1 MAGRRNRLWFVQN
14 ASSREG
20 NGGGPSRRGS
30 EGGLVRAET
39 GGRGR
44 GRMSIGRS
52 AGLRTVTCLIAV
64 LAAASTHGASRSVVV
79 ALGARRPAEL
89 PGLHNVLRV
98 SEKLYSGA
106 APEGDPGFQSLRA
119 LGIRTVITV
128 DGARPDVAAA
138 HRYGLRYVHLPF
150 GYDGCPR
157 PRALEIIRAV
167 RDLPGPIYLHCH
179 HGRHRSAA
187 AAALV
192 HIALDGAS
200 NAEGVAL
207 MRRAGT
213 DPAYTGLY
221 GEAASF
227 RRPSAAV
234 IDHASP
240 QFPETASLPPLA
252 ASMVQID
259 NRFTILQ
266 QMQKAHWKT
275 PATGAALQLKELFH
289 EQQRTG
295 ATAGRPGDFKGWMS
309 AAENGSAA
317 LEAAL
322 RTGNRD
328 RAAAALGRVAG
339 ACSAC
344 HARYRNVP
352 QVRSTRSEKS
362 IP

>member
-1 MAGRRNRLWFVQN
+1 V
-14 ASSREG
+14 
-20 NGGGPSRRGS
+20 
-30 EGGLVRAET
+30 VRAET
-39 GGRGR
+39 GGGRAERGGIGR
-44 GRMSIGRS
+44 GVGFRMI
-52 AGLRTVTCLIAV
+52 LCLAAA
-64 LAAASTHGASRSVVV
+64 LAAAASTHGASRSVVV
-79 ALGARRPAEL
+79 PVGATRPSEL

-98 SEKLYSGA
+98 SAKLYSGS
-106 APEGDPGFQSLRA
+106 APEGDPGFQSLQA

-128 DGARPDVAAA
+128 DGARPDVVAA

-179 HGRHRSAA
+179 HGKHRSAA

-200 NAEGVAL
+200 NDDGVAF

-227 RRPSAAV
+227 RRPSGAV
-234 IDHASP
+234 IDRVSAR
-240 QFPETASLPPLA
+240 FPEVAPVPRLVDA
-252 ASMVQID
+252 MVQTAD
-259 NRFTILQ
+259 RFSALQ
-266 QMQKAHWKT
+266 QMQKARWQSGT
-275 PATGAALQLKELFH
+275 AGVPAREALQLRELFH
-289 EQQRTG
+289 EIQRTG
-295 ATAGRPGDFKGWMS
+295 AIDGRPPDFKAWMS
-309 AAENGSAA
+309 AADRGSAA

-322 RTGNRD
+322 AAGSRE
-328 RAAAALGRVAG
+328 RADAALGQVAA

-352 QVRSTRSEKS
+352 QARSAAAEER
-362 IP
+362 

>member
-1 MAGRRNRLWFVQN
+1 V
-14 ASSREG
+14 
-20 NGGGPSRRGS
+20 
-30 EGGLVRAET
+30 VRAET
-39 GGRGR
+39 GGGRHKRGAIGR
-44 GRMSIGRS
+44 GV
-52 AGLRTVTCLIAV
+52 GLRAMTCLVAA
-64 LAAASTHGASRSVVV
+64 LAAAASTHGASRSVGV
-79 ALGARRPAEL
+79 AVGAIKPTEL
-89 PGLHNVLRV
+89 PGLHNVFRV
-98 SEKLYSGA
+98 SAKLYSGS
-106 APEGDPGFQSLRA
+106 APEGNPGFQSLRA

-128 DGARPDVAAA
+128 DGMRPDVAAA

-150 GYDGCPR
+150 GYDGCPM

-179 HGRHRSAA
+179 HGKHRSAA

-227 RRPSAAV
+227 QRPSTAA

-259 NRFTILQ
+259 DRFTTLQ
-266 QMQKAHWKT
+266 QMQKADWQA
-275 PATGAALQLKELFH
+275 PAASEPPRLPADEALQLKELFH
-289 EQQRTG
+289 ELRRTG
-295 ATAGRPGDFKGWMS
+295 ATDNRRADFKAWMS
-309 AAENGSAA
+309 AAANGSAA

-322 RTGNRD
+322 AAGNREQ
-328 RAAAALGRVAG
+328 ASTALGQVAG
-339 ACSAC
+339 ACSSC

-352 QVRSTRSEKS
+352 QPPSAAAEER
-362 IP
+362 